1 MEQPRQALYLFQGTI
16 TLTSALHVGGG
27 TLNTTNTD
35 NPVVRTPDGAPY
47 IPGSSFKGVFRSTV
61 EKLASTLGLN
71 TCLLRNGKDCFHRK
85 LMEKI
90 TTFTITE
97 QSLKNLILKGI
108 PEEIRTALQ
117 KIQND
122 GQIRGGERF
131 FADLNELL
139 GEEQTTQNQTVIL
152 EQAETGTATKYEEIK
167 STLKEKAKKEY
178 PRRTDKHIT
187 QEELYEQF
195 LIQEVSNHSCPT
207 CQLFG
212 NGFSASKIFF
222 SDLKLLDWAGVTQ
235 VRDGVV
241 IDRDSEK
248 AVEGLKYDF
257 EVVPADA
264 TFRFEIRLQNPG
276 RKDGVD
282 VDVGLTCLGLHE
294 FMSGLGHVGGNR
306 SRGLG
311 NCTMKLYKVYH
322 VDLTDSTHLK
332 RYLLHTKLEEKM
344 EEIPDPETF
353 VRNSIAVLI

>member
-1 MEQPRQALYLFQGTI
+1 MEQPRQSLYLFQGTI

-35 NPVVRTPDGAPY
+35 NPVVRTPDGTPY
-47 IPGSSFKGVFRSTV
+47 IPGSSFKGAFRTTV
-61 EKLASTLGLN
+61 EKLASALPNLK
-71 TCLLRNGKDCFHRK
+71 TCSLRSGKDCFHREF
-85 LMEKI
+85 MEKS
-90 TTFTITE
+90 E
-97 QSLKNLILKGI
+97 GGKSRYELIKDKVKEAADESKDPSKTRAEL
-108 PEEIRTALQ
+108 EE
-117 KIQND
+117 
-122 GQIRGGERF
+122 
-131 FADLNELL
+131 ELL
-139 GEEQTTQNQTVIL
+139 FDTIIEDIC
-152 EQAETGTATKYEEIK
+152 
-167 STLKEKAKKEY
+167 
-178 PRRTDKHIT
+178 D
-187 QEELYEQF
+187 
-195 LIQEVSNHSCPT
+195 T

-212 NGFSASKIFF
+212 NGFTASKIFF
-222 SDLKLLDWAGVTQ
+222 SDLELADWAEVTQ

-264 TFRFEIRLQNPG
+264 TFRFEIRLENPG
-276 RKDGVD
+276 RKDGVE

-294 FMSGLGHVGGNR
+294 FLSGLGHLGGNR

-322 VDLTDSTHLK
+322 VDLTDPIHLK